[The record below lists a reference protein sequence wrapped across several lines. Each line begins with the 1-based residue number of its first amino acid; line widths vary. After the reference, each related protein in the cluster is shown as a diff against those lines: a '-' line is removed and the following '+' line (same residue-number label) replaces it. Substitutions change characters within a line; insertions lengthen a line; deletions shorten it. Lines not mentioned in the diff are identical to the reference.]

1 MDKFKVISSTLAA
14 ILSAA
19 FGWFGWL
26 VILYALTMAIDY
38 VTGTIVAFKEKC
50 WSSHVARQGLW
61 KKVGSLLAVLVA
73 VLTDMLLSIAVNY
86 AGIVLP
92 FTYKSLLSPL
102 VLVWYTLTELGSIVE
117 NAGRM
122 GAPVPQILK
131 HTLSVLREK
140 TEEKG
145 DNATLKK

>member
-1 MDKFKVISSTLAA
+1 MDKFKVMSSTLVAM
-14 ILSAA
+14 LSAA

-26 VILYALTMAIDY
+26 IILYVLTMAIDY
-38 VTGTIVAFKEKC
+38 VTGTIVAFKEKS
-50 WSSHVARQGLW
+50 WSSRVARQGLW
-61 KKVGSLLAVLVA
+61 KKASSLLAVLVA
-73 VLTDMLLSIAVNY
+73 ALTDMLLSIAVNY

-131 HTLSVLREK
+131 NTLSVLREK
-140 TEEKG
+140 TGENN
-145 DNATLKK
+145 DNATSKK